1 MKIITN
7 DGKTIDI
14 KEDSFV
20 VVAND
25 GTTFEIRS
33 TEEHLY
39 VKKASKDAEDVTLKM
54 VPVCPST
61 VKLR

>member
-14 KEDSFV
+14 KEDSCV

-25 GTTFEIRS
+25 GTTFELRS

-39 VKKASKDAEDVTLKM
+39 VKKTLKDAEDATLKI
-54 VPVCPST
+54 VPVCLST